1 MQLIGSAY
9 LSDGFAGFMR
19 IVPVFHVKLCNLQ
32 DFIDLSGI
40 WVLCK
45 KFKFL

>member
-19 IVPVFHVKLCNLQ
+19 IVPVFMLNYVTLQ
-32 DFIDLSGI
+32 GFIDALDI
-40 WVLCK
+40 WD
-45 KFKFL
+45 

>member
-19 IVPVFHVKLCNLQ
+19 IVPVFPVKLCS
-32 DFIDLSGI
+32 FTGFYR
-40 WVLCK
+40 C
-45 KFKFL
+45 F